1 MALEPIQPIRPE
13 GGGQPTAHP
22 TPPVRPPE
30 AALRTDQLQLAPA
43 RLSFSQAE
51 NGDIIVRVFDGGT
64 GKLIR
69 QIPPPEQL
77 RVAARIRMILERLKE

>member
-1 MALEPIQPIRPE
+1 MVEPIQPIRPE
-13 GGGQPTAHP
+13 GGGRQTAHP

-30 AALRTDQLQLAPA
+30 ATVRTDQLQLAPA

-51 NGDIIVRVFDGGT
+51 NGEIIVRVFDGAT
-64 GKLIR
+64 GELIR